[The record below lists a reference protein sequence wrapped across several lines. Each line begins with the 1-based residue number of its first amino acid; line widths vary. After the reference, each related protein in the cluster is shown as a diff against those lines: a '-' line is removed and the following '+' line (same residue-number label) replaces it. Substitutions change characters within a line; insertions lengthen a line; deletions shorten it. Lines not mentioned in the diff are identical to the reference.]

1 MKLSLPDRIQ
11 HRLSRVSYRVDGL
24 ESPVPEIEALIS
36 RGLVAGGKR
45 VRPLLSLLIADW
57 IALDEAKSLKIA
69 RAVELV
75 HAASL
80 AHDDVID
87 ESDLRRRKPTLRR
100 LSSNSRA
107 VLAGDLLLSRTLR
120 EVSELDNLELVKS
133 LARSAEM
140 LVYGEWLQQ
149 ELIGEIDVSE
159 SQLSAVHHKKTGS
172 LMEWACTAPLQILEL
187 SNISF
192 PRDDFSHGLKE
203 IGRLVGAAFQII
215 DDVVDFSA
223 ESEKP
228 FAQDLREGL
237 VNSVTLRILSKNP
250 SLKASLSR
258 HLGVEA
264 PVQGY
269 PWSHEELAYAITESR
284 SQAAAQIFAAGRVLE
299 ELHALHPIPPDVRLA
314 FESLFEVLKGR
325 KK

>member
-1 MKLSLPDRIQ
+1 M
-11 HRLSRVSYRVDGL
+11 SYRVEGL
-24 ESPVPEIEALIS
+24 ESPVPEIEALIN

-45 VRPLLSLLIADW
+45 IRPLLSLLIADW
-57 IALDEAKSLKIA
+57 IGLDETRSLKIA

-120 EVSELDNLELVKS
+120 EVSELDNIEVVKS

-159 SQLSAVHHKKTGS
+159 SQLCAVHHKKTGS
-172 LMEWACTAPLQILEL
+172 LMEWACFAPLQILEDGQVPFDR
-187 SNISF
+187 SNF
-192 PRDDFSHGLKE
+192 AHGLKE
-203 IGRLVGAAFQII
+203 LGRLVGAAFQLI
-215 DDVVDFSA
+215 DDVVDFSS

-237 VNSVTLRILSKNP
+237 VNSVTLRIISRNP
-250 SLKASLSR
+250 SLKGPLSQC
-258 HLGVEA
+258 LGVQA
-264 PVQGY
+264 PSTGY
-269 PWSHEELAYAITESR
+269 PWSQEELALALNESR
-284 SQAAAQIFAAGRVLE
+284 SQAAAQIFAASRILE
-299 ELHALHPIPPDVRLA
+299 GLNVLHPIPPDVRLA
-314 FESLFEVLKGR
+314 FEALFEVLKER

>member
-1 MKLSLPDRIQ
+1 VKLPLPDRIQ
-11 HRLSRVSYRVDGL
+11 QRLSQVSYNVEGL
-24 ESPVPEIEALIS
+24 ESPVPEIEALIT

-45 VRPLLSLLIADW
+45 VRPLLSLLVADW
-57 IALDEAKSLKIA
+57 IGLDEARSLQIA

-120 EVSELDNLELVKS
+120 EVTELGNLDLVKS

-149 ELIGEIDVSE
+149 ELIGEINVSE

-172 LMEWACTAPLQILEL
+172 LMEWACTAPLQILPAD
-187 SNISF
+187 SVSF
-192 PRDDFSHGLKE
+192 ARTDFAHGLKE
-203 IGRLVGAAFQII
+203 LGRLVGAAFQII

-237 VNSVTLRILSKNP
+237 VNSVTLRIISRNP
-250 SLKASLSR
+250 SLKGPLS
-258 HLGVEA
+258 HCLGVET
-264 PVQGY
+264 PPQGY
-269 PWSHEELAYAITESR
+269 PWSQDELAYALTESR
-284 SQAAAQIFAAGRVLE
+284 SQAAAQIFAAGRILE

-314 FESLFEVLKGR
+314 FESLFEVLKER